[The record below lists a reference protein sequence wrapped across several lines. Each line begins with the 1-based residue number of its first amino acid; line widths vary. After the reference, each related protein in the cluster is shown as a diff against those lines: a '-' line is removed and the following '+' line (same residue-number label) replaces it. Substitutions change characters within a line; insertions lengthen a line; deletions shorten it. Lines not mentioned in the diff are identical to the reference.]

1 MENLY
6 NDLEGLRIA
15 VEIEARGREFYRQA
29 YEYTTVQ
36 EQKDLFLWLMNEETH
51 HLTAFTN
58 IFEKVK
64 ETKEAHSDEY
74 LFDPEV
80 SRYLTVLSESHVFP
94 PTDRTRQVI
103 AELKTI
109 QAILGLAIQ
118 AEKDSVLFYDELTNN
133 ARFPEA
139 QRIFAQ
145 LKAEE
150 QSHVV
155 KIREMINAWA

>member
-1 MENLY
+1 MANMY

-15 VEIEARGREFYRQA
+15 VEIETRGREFYRQA
-29 YEYTTVQ
+29 YEHAAAQ
-36 EQKDLFLWLMNEETH
+36 EQKDLFLWLMNEEIH
-51 HLTAFTN
+51 HQTAFTN
-58 IFEKVK
+58 IFDKVK
-64 ETKEAHSDEY
+64 VTKEAHSDEY

-80 SRYLTVLSESHVFP
+80 SRYLTVLAEHHVFP
-94 PTDRTRQVI
+94 PADKTKQTI

-109 QAILGLAIQ
+109 QAILALAMQ

-133 ARFPEA
+133 AKFPDA
-139 QRIFAQ
+139 KKIFAQ

-155 KIREMINAWA
+155 KIREMIDAWA